1 MLAIHRAFPHLMQI
15 IGRLL
20 VEYGDLEVDLMNCV
34 QVARGY
40 DMNNTLKSMFRARG
54 ESKRIKIAADLGGP
68 AYADL
73 GLGAEFTTAIDTFDY
88 CRQIR
93 NKYSHSYWHD
103 PDMGKALCYVS
114 LEELAD
120 DDKPVNDLTNL
131 IFYYLDEPLLLKQ
144 EAYFKYVRDLIRY
157 INYEGQTRS
166 RKMRSNPF
174 TLPKEIEKPPFFT
187 RTG

>member
-1 MLAIHRAFPHLMQI
+1 MLEIHRAFPRLMEI
-15 IGRLL
+15 VGRLL
-20 VEYGDLEVDLMNCV
+20 VEYGDLEIDLMNCV

-54 ESKRIKIAADLGGP
+54 ESRRLTIAADLGRD
-68 AYADL
+68 AYVNL
-73 GLGAEFTTAIDTFDY
+73 GLGAEFETAIDNFDY

-144 EAYFKYVRDLIRY
+144 EAYFQYVRDLIRY

-166 RKMRSNPF
+166 GKMHSNRYA
-174 TLPKEIEKPPFFT
+174 LPKEAEKPPFFT
-187 RTG
+187 HTG